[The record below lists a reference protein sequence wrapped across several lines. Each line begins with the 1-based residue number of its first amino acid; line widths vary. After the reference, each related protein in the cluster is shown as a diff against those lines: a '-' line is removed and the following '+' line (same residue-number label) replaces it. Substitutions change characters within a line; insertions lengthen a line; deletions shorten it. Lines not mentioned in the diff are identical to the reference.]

1 MECFLCDSM
10 RRVYLCVFMGFFSLL
25 FDEEF
30 ISMFS
35 CSVFLCNSLKSLPLC
50 FHGVFSLQFH
60 EESLPLRFHGVF
72 FSAIPWRVY
81 LCVFME
87 CFSPRFLEEFISA
100 FSWSVLS
107 LRFHE
112 ELTSAFSSRV
122 LSAISWRFLSL
133 RFHEELIS
141 ALSIGADPC
150 AHNRGVIFAI

>member
-10 RRVYLCVFMGFFSLL
+10 RRVYLCIFMGFFSLL

-50 FHGVFSLQFH
+50 FHGVFSLRFH

-72 FSAIPWRVY
+72 LSAIPWRVY
-81 LCVFME
+81 LYVFME
-87 CFSPRFLEEFISA
+87 CFSLWFLEDFISA

-112 ELTSAFSSRV
+112 EFTSAFSWRV
-122 LSAISWRFLSL
+122 LSTISWRVLSL
-133 RFHEELIS
+133 RFHEELIFS
-141 ALSIGADPC
+141 LSIGAHPC
-150 AHNRGVIFAI
+150 AHNRGLIFVI